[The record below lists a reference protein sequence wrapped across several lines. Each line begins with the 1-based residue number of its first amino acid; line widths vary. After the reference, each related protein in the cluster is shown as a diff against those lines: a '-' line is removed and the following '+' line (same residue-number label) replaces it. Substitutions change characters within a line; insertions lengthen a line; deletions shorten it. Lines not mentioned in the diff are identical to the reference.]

1 MTAKRTVRR
10 VLLGVGSS
18 SGAEPLLSTAVAIAK
33 GTGARLTCLLIRSED
48 VMSASRLPFARII
61 GHGGISMTMS
71 PAEMDACMR
80 SAQRVAET
88 LLAERCSAARI
99 GWNVERPEGD
109 YAHQLLA
116 AAEEGDVVILERE
129 AAPATERD
137 AEPMIAELL
146 RKAAAVVL
154 PGLPSRM
161 RGTAVAVVERDA
173 EEVVSLAQ
181 GIAGAVGLPLR
192 CLSFQEFLSASIDC
206 AMLVLPE
213 RMAGEMGGLQ
223 LVGELVGRSST
234 LVVVQSRG

>member
-1 MTAKRTVRR
+1 MTAGRTVRR
-10 VLLGVGSS
+10 VLLGIGCS
-18 SGAEPLLSTAVAIAK
+18 SGTDPLLSTAVAIAQ

-48 VMSASRLPFARII
+48 VMSASRLPFTRII
-61 GHGGISMTMS
+61 GHGGVSRSMS
-71 PAEMDACMR
+71 PAEMDASLR
-80 SAQRVAET
+80 SVQRLAET
-88 LLAERCSAARI
+88 RLAERCRAARI

-154 PGLPSRM
+154 PGLPGRM
-161 RGTAVAVVERDA
+161 RGAVVAVAERDV
-173 EEVVSLAQ
+173 EEVVSLAR
-181 GIAGAVGLPLR
+181 GIAGGVGLPLR
-192 CLSFQEFLSASIDC
+192 CLSSQEFLSASVEC
-206 AMLVLPE
+206 AILILPE
-213 RMAGEMGGLQ
+213 RMAGELGGLQ
-223 LVGELVGRSST
+223 SVGELVGRSST